1 MHFTYLPT
9 ELIIQILAS
18 TSFRDILVCREVC
31 RSLKD
36 IIEDSLELQYS
47 IELGSSGYVDGPND
61 QVTKMSREERYR
73 KLVELEEGWKT
84 LHFPT
89 AQTKT
94 FYTQSSI
101 YELYGGVYVRGLLG
115 DAFLGGVTQLQVTRF
130 PSALSQ
136 CPGDSWNHAL
146 ETPCRDMGIDP
157 GSDLMVLVSR
167 KDGSQRN
174 AWEIILRT
182 LSSNQP
188 HPDAS
193 SPSLI
198 YTTNDQ
204 DTWMV
209 FTISVLEDQLAV
221 MFSPY
226 DGPDPLNVAQ
236 GGELV
241 VWNWKTGQVRTI
253 LRGPFKYPTSFTFIS
268 PNVFMVGEVEA
279 RQSSFLN
286 PNDRRIH
293 FRAALVVYAIPHQES
308 NHETQVECQKVASFH
323 LPLFKH
329 DVHDV
334 RLSSRSDPAPV
345 PQRWPSAAPPASG
358 NFKPFYMDPL
368 KRIIVLS
375 VDLTLRRRSLFGSG
389 VGHREYTVFVHT
401 DMFTN
406 LLGEQ
411 RVSSGEGFSEPV
423 LEFNWKEW
431 QRFAR
436 WTTLQRSPG
445 HYVCYVYG
453 QRYIDYEHGPF
464 ISRMHLWDFNP
475 SVRRPDRIFSKPTN
489 VPARTSFYSNDGLD
503 KQATYIDPN
512 RDIPVS
518 RKTAGLDEVGPSL
531 SAMNRFA
538 FEPVIETGESV
549 IKDKDVFVY
558 KKVKSSL
565 PFRRTTGRAK
575 LPQLTGIMLDDERIY
590 MMSRLRDG
598 PGVRIGALSMGAASD
613 FVWQDAGWEAEN

>member
-1 MHFTYLPT
+1 MGK
-9 ELIIQILAS
+9 
-18 TSFRDILVCREVC
+18 
-31 RSLKD
+31 RSLH
-36 IIEDSLELQYS
+36 IPLRTSLRF
-47 IELGSSGYVDGPND
+47 IC
-61 QVTKMSREERYR
+61 
-73 KLVELEEGWKT
+73 
-84 LHFPT
+84 
-89 AQTKT
+89 QTK
-94 FYTQSSI
+94 I
-101 YELYGGVYVRGLLG
+101 APR
-115 DAFLGGVTQLQVTRF
+115 
-130 PSALSQ
+130 
-136 CPGDSWNHAL
+136 
-146 ETPCRDMGIDP
+146 
-157 GSDLMVLVSR
+157 
-167 KDGSQRN
+167 SQRN
-174 AWEIILRT
+174 AWEITLRT

-241 VWNWKTGQVRTI
+241 VWNWKTGQVRTVRHSSSACSLTLTSIYFQI

-268 PNVFMVGEVEA
+268 PNVFIVGEVEA

-358 NFKPFYMDPL
+358 NFKPFYMNPL
-368 KRIIVLS
+368 KRVIVLS
-375 VDLTLRRRSLFGSG
+375 VDLTLRRRSLFGSGG

-411 RVSSGEGFSEPV
+411 RVSSGKGFSEPV
-423 LEFNWKEW
+423 LEFNWKQW

-445 HYVCYVYG
+445 HYG
-453 QRYIDYEHGPF
+453 MEN
-464 ISRMHLWDFNP
+464 SRIASWYLV
-475 SVRRPDRIFSKPTN
+475 STN
-489 VPARTSFYSNDGLD
+489 IKILSF
-503 KQATYIDPN
+503 
-512 RDIPVS
+512 R
-518 RKTAGLDEVGPSL
+518 GPSKSVTSTVKDTSTTSTAPS
-531 SAMNRFA
+531 SAACISGTSTQASADQTASFQNRPTCQHA
-538 FEPVIETGESV
+538 HHSIVTTGSTSKLHTSTPTEISQYLARQRGWTRS
-549 IKDKDVFVY
+549 D
-558 KKVKSSL
+558 L
-565 PFRRTTGRAK
+565 AFRR
-575 LPQLTGIMLDDERIY
+575 
-590 MMSRLRDG
+590 
-598 PGVRIGALSMGAASD
+598 
-613 FVWQDAGWEAEN
+613 